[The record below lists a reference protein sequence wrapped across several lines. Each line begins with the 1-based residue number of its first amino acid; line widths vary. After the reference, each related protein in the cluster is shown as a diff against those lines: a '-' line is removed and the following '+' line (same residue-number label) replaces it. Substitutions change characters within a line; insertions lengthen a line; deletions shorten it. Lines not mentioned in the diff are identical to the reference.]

1 MRIQEKIGAGVLS
14 LGLVVGLSG
23 FAGATTGTIDT
34 TGPYSD
40 NTIRSDTSYRVD
52 VDNDNTLRVDNDND
66 QDAETGDA
74 EVEFNTTGGDAE
86 TGAAWNDNAFDA
98 EVVVDN
104 SASVDG
110 ALAGGVGGGSTHE
123 ATIENTGAYSDNT
136 VRYESHTNI
145 DVNNDNYLHVE
156 NDNDQDATSG
166 DAEVRYN
173 TTGGN
178 ATTGDATN
186 TNSTSV
192 RFEVTN

>member
-1 MRIQEKIGAGVLS
+1 MKIQEKIGAGVLS

-34 TGPYSD
+34 TGPDSR

-52 VDNDNTLRVDNDND
+52 VDNNNDLKVHNDND
-66 QDAETGDA
+66 QKAWTGEA
-74 EVEFNTTGGDAE
+74 EVEDNTTGGDAE

-98 EVVVDN
+98 EVMVDN
-104 SASVDG
+104 SASVAG
-110 ALAGGVGGGSTHE
+110 AMSGVGGGSGDVD
-123 ATIENTGAYSDNT
+123 ATIENTGPDSRNE
-136 VRYESHTNI
+136 VRTESRTNI
-145 DVNNDNYLHVE
+145 DVENNNNLYVHNDNNQY
-156 NDNDQDATSG
+156 ASSG
-166 DAEVRYN
+166 DASVEHN